1 MSVVTLLA
9 LLLAAAAGT
18 LVVVTRDVRH
28 QAIAFGLYGLVLAL
42 VFVLLQAPDVALAQ
56 AAVSGVLL
64 PLLVLIALAKLRELD
79 R

>member
-1 MSVVTLLA
+1 VSVVTLLA

-18 LVVVTRDVRH
+18 AVVLTRDTTH
-28 QAIAFGLYGLVLAL
+28 QALVYGLYGVVLAV
-42 VFVLLQAPDVALAQ
+42 VFLLLQAPDVALAQ
-56 AAVSGVLL
+56 IVVSGLLL

>member
-1 MSVVTLLA
+1 VNVVLLLA

-18 LVVVTRDVRH
+18 MVVLTRDTTH
-28 QAIAFGLYGLVLAL
+28 QVIVYGLYGAILAV
-42 VFVLLQAPDVALAQ
+42 VFLLLQAPDVALAQ
-56 AAVSGVLL
+56 TVISGLLL